1 MDARALVVSLSMTA
15 ALSVVCDTHIP
26 LSGEGDSYRAPI
38 NQVASPDEGLRARS
52 SPLRPPD
59 VLKDLQASEW

>member
-15 ALSVVCDTHIP
+15 ALSVVCDTLVP
-26 LSGEGDSYRAPI
+26 LSGEGESCRAPL
-38 NQVASPDEGLRARS
+38 NEGASPDEGICADS

>member
-15 ALSVVCDTHIP
+15 ALSVVCDTLVP
-26 LSGEGDSYRAPI
+26 LSDEGESCRAPL
-38 NQVASPDEGLRARS
+38 NEGASPDEGLCAGS

>member
-26 LSGEGDSYRAPI
+26 LSGEEDSCRAPI
-38 NQVASPDEGLRARS
+38 NEGASPDEGLCARS

>member
-1 MDARALVVSLSMTA
+1 MGARALVVSLSMTA

-26 LSGEGDSYRAPI
+26 LSGEEESCRAPI
-38 NQVASPDEGLRARS
+38 NEGASPDEGLCARS